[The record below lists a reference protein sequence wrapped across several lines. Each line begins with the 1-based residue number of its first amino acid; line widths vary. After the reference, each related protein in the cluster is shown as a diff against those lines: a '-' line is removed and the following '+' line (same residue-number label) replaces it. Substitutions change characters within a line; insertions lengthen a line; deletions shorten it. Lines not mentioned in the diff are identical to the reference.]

1 MTLTIAMGA
10 VLVVEVLIEDGV
22 DLARVRGR

>member
-1 MTLTIAMGA
+1 MTLTIAVGP